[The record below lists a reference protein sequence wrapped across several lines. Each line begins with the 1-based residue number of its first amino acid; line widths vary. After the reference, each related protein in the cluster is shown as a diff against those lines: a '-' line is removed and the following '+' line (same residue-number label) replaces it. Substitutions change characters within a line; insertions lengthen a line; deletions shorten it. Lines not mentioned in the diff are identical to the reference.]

1 MSVSSTPAANALA
14 ALKQFTVVVADSGDF
29 QAIRLHQ
36 PQDATTN
43 PSLIIRAL
51 DQPQYASL
59 LDAVKETARDRSVK
73 DRARE
78 VLVAFGRE
86 ILKVIPGRV
95 STEVDARLAFDTDA
109 TIAEAEAIVAAYQ
122 AHGCDPSR
130 VLIKVAATWE
140 GIRAVRVL
148 EGRGIACNVTLIFHP
163 IQAAAAADAG
173 ATLISPFVGRITDW
187 YKKQGHTWDRPEQ
200 DPGVQSV
207 AVIYA
212 YLKKHGYATQVM
224 GASFRTAE
232 QVLALAGCDL
242 LTVSP
247 ELLQQL
253 AAMPVPA
260 GFARRLDPSHAARS
274 GAEAMDLG
282 EASFRFGLNEDPM
295 ASEKLSDGIRL
306 FVQAGRDL
314 DARLI

>member
-1 MSVSSTPAANALA
+1 MSSPAPAAASALA

-29 QAIRLHQ
+29 QAIRAHQ

-51 DQPQYASL
+51 EQPQYAEIL
-59 LDAVKETARDRSVK
+59 QQVKQACGNRPIT

-86 ILKVIPGRV
+86 ILQVIPGRV

-109 TIAEAEAIVAAYQ
+109 TIAEAEAIIQAYR

-148 EGRGIACNVTLIFHP
+148 ERQGIACNVTLIFHP

-187 YKKQGHTWDRPEQ
+187 YKKQGRVWDRPQ
-200 DPGVQSV
+200 DDPGVQSV
-207 AVIYA
+207 AVIYQ
-212 YLKKHGYATQVM
+212 YLKQHGYSTQVM
-224 GASFRTAE
+224 GASFRTVE

-253 AAMPVPA
+253 GSMSVPTD
-260 GFARRLDPSHAARS
+260 FVRRLDPSTIRS
-274 GAEAMDLG
+274 TIAESFQLT
-282 EASFRFGLNEDPM
+282 ESNFRFSLNDDPM
-295 ASEKLSDGIRL
+295 ASEKLADGIRL

-314 DARLI
+314 DARLV

>member
-1 MSVSSTPAANALA
+1 MSSPAPATANALA

-29 QAIRLHQ
+29 QAIREHQ

-51 DQPQYASL
+51 EQPQYAEML
-59 LDAVKETARDRSVK
+59 AQVKRSCADRPIA

-86 ILKVIPGRV
+86 ILEVIPGRV
-95 STEVDARLAFDTDA
+95 STEVDARLAFDTES
-109 TIAEAEAIVAAYQ
+109 TVAEAEAIIQAYL

-130 VLIKVAATWE
+130 ILIKVAATWE
-140 GIRAVRVL
+140 GIRAVRLL
-148 EGRGIACNVTLIFHP
+148 ERKGIACNVTLIFHP
-163 IQAAAAADAG
+163 MQAAAAADAG

-187 YKKQGHTWDRPEQ
+187 YKKQGRVWDRPQ
-200 DPGVQSV
+200 DDPGVQSV
-207 AVIYA
+207 AVIYQ
-212 YLKKHGYATQVM
+212 YLKQHGYSTQVM
-224 GASFRTAE
+224 GASFRTVE
-232 QVLALAGCDL
+232 QVLALTGCDL

-253 AAMPVPA
+253 GSMPVPTD
-260 GFARRLDPSHAARS
+260 FARRLDPTTMALTT
-274 GAEAMDLG
+274 AETFRLT
-282 EASFRFGLNEDPM
+282 EQNFRFVLNEDPM
-295 ASEKLSDGIRL
+295 ASEKLADGIRL

>member
-1 MSVSSTPAANALA
+1 MSGSAPNTANALA

-29 QAIRLHQ
+29 QAIRAHQ

-43 PSLIIRAL
+43 PSLIVRAL
-51 DQPQYASL
+51 EQPQYVAL
-59 LDAVKETARDRSVK
+59 LQQVQRTYRDHSIT

-109 TIAEAEAIVAAYQ
+109 TVAEAEAIIRAYQ
-122 AHGCDPSR
+122 AHGCDASR
-130 VLIKVAATWE
+130 ILIKVAATWE
-140 GIRAVRVL
+140 GIRAVRRL
-148 EGRGIACNVTLIFHP
+148 EQSGIACNVTLIFHP

-187 YKKQGHTWDRPEQ
+187 YKKQGRVWDRPQ
-200 DPGVQSV
+200 DDPGVQSV
-207 AVIYA
+207 AVIYQ
-212 YLKKHGYATQVM
+212 YLKRHGYSTQVM
-224 GASFRTAE
+224 GASFRTVE

-253 AAMPVPA
+253 GSMPLPPDFV
-260 GFARRLDPSHAARS
+260 RRLDPAMTAATS
-274 GAEAMDLG
+274 AETFELT
-282 EASFRFGLNEDPM
+282 EQNFRFTLNEDPM
-295 ASEKLSDGIRL
+295 ASDKLADGIRL
-306 FVQAGRDL
+306 FVQAGREL
-314 DARLI
+314 DARLV

>member
-1 MSVSSTPAANALA
+1 MSVSPAPAANALA

-29 QAIRLHQ
+29 QAIRVHQ

-51 DQPQYASL
+51 EQPQYADL
-59 LDAVKETARDRSVK
+59 LQQVKAACRDRSTS

-95 STEVDARLAFDTDA
+95 STEVDARLAFDSDA
-109 TIAEAEAIVAAYQ
+109 TVSEAEAIIAAYQ

-148 EGRGIACNVTLIFHP
+148 QKKGIACNVTLIFHP

-187 YKKQGHTWDRPEQ
+187 YKKQGHVWDRPEQ

-207 AVIYA
+207 AVIYQ

-224 GASFRTAE
+224 GASFRTVE

-247 ELLQQL
+247 ELLAQL
-253 AAMPVPA
+253 GSMSVPA
-260 GFARRLDPSHAARS
+260 DFGRRLDPVTAAAS
-274 GAEAMDLG
+274 GSEAFDLA
-282 EASFRFGLNEDPM
+282 EASFRFVFNEDPM
-295 ASEKLSDGIRL
+295 ATEKLSDGIRL

-314 DARLI
+314 DARLN

>member
-1 MSVSSTPAANALA
+1 MSASPAPAANALA

-29 QAIRLHQ
+29 QAMRIHQ

-51 DQPQYASL
+51 DQPQYVDL
-59 LDAVKETARDRSVK
+59 LQQVKVACRDRPTS

-95 STEVDARLAFDTDA
+95 STEVDARLAFDTEA
-109 TIAEAEAIVAAYQ
+109 TVAEAEAIIAAYQ
-122 AHGCDPSR
+122 AHGCDPAR

-148 EGRGIACNVTLIFHP
+148 QQKGIACNVTLIFHP
-163 IQAAAAADAG
+163 MQAAAAADAG

-187 YKKQGHTWDRPEQ
+187 YKKQGHVWDRPEA

-207 AVIYA
+207 AVIYQ

-224 GASFRTAE
+224 GASFRTVD

-247 ELLQQL
+247 ELLAQL
-253 AAMPVPA
+253 GSMAVPDD
-260 GFARRLDPSHAARS
+260 FARRLDPLTAAAS
-274 GAEAMDLG
+274 GAELFDLA
-282 EASFRFGLNEDPM
+282 EANFRFIFNEDPM
-295 ASEKLSDGIRL
+295 ATEKLADGIRL

-314 DARLI
+314 DARLN

>member
-1 MSVSSTPAANALA
+1 
-14 ALKQFTVVVADSGDF
+14 
-29 QAIRLHQ
+29 
-36 PQDATTN
+36 
-43 PSLIIRAL
+43 
-51 DQPQYASL
+51 L
-59 LDAVKETARDRSVK
+59 LDAVKDPARDRSVK

-109 TIAEAEAIVAAYQ
+109 TIAEAEAIIAAYQ

-148 EGRGIACNVTLIFHP
+148 EGKGIACNVTLIFHP

-260 GFARRLDPSHAARS
+260 GFARRLDPSHAATS
-274 GAEAMDLG
+274 EAEAMDLG
-282 EASFRFGLNEDPM
+282 EAGFRFGLNEDPM